1 MLGIPIG
8 LAYANASEWLIHK
21 YVLHGRGKKRS
32 SFWSFHFHE
41 HHRAARKHGHYDADY
56 ETLGLGDNPQNREAL
71 GLVALSVLHA
81 PLLPVAPFFTATV
94 WYSAVHYWRVHRR
107 SHLEPEWARENLSWH
122 YDHHMGPNQDAN
134 WCVTRPWM
142 DQLMGTREPYVGTER
157 EQKDIAR
164 REAHERMREARS
176 QGADKAA

>member
-41 HHRAARKHGHYDADY
+41 HHRAVRKNEHYDADY
-56 ETLGLGDNPQNREAL
+56 ERIVLGDNPQNREIL
-71 GLVALSVLHA
+71 GLVALSALHA
-81 PLLPVAPFFTATV
+81 PLLPVAPFFTCTV
-94 WYSAVHYWRVHRR
+94 WYSAAYYWHVHRK
-107 SHLEPEWARENLSWH
+107 SHLDIEWAREKLPWH

-142 DQLMGTREPYVGTER
+142 DHVMGTREPYLGTER
-157 EQKDIAR
+157 EQKDKEKRAAHAR
-164 REAHERMREARS
+164 HRAS
-176 QGADKAA
+176 KDKAA